1 MNVAHL
7 IDSGGYYGAE
17 AMLVTLCLEQ
27 IASGLTVQVIS
38 IGSPGNQLKPLE
50 EKLIEC
56 NIPYIRWEMLPLP
69 DFRESFKILEYCRK
83 SNVDIIHSHGYKG
96 NILMGL
102 IPVRRRS
109 IPVITTMH
117 GYTKHKTLSKMTIYQ
132 LLDKLCICRLSAVVL
147 VSKSME
153 PQIPAKKIGNKL
165 HIVENGIQSK
175 EMESNAPAYESYF
188 SQKDYKIGSLGR
200 LSHEKNFSM
209 LIDAFSQVTRDIPQ
223 ARLVIYG
230 EGPERNN
237 LEEQI
242 AKLNLQDK
250 VFLPGYQKQISA
262 FFNDIDIFINCSLTE
277 GMPISILESMKHG
290 CPVIA
295 TDIPAN
301 KTLLEPL
308 NAPEQ
313 FCKINPDSL
322 ANALTNFYKI
332 DPEKRAQLGARY
344 TELFIQ
350 KYTSEI
356 MCKKYSSIYSLVQK
370 S

>member
-27 IASGLTVQVIS
+27 MASGLSVQVIS
-38 IGSPGNQLKPLE
+38 IGTPGTQLKPLE
-50 EKLIEC
+50 EKLIEY

-83 SNVDIIHSHGYKG
+83 NNVNIIHSHGYKG

-102 IPVRRRS
+102 TPAHRRN

-117 GYTKHKTLSKMTIYQ
+117 GYTKHKKLSKMAIYQ
-132 LLDKLCICRLSAVVL
+132 LLDQFCICRLSAVVL
-147 VSKSME
+147 VSKSLE
-153 PQIPAKKIGNKL
+153 SQIPAKKIANKL

-175 EMESNAPAYESYF
+175 EIKSNAPAYVSVF
-188 SQKDYKIGSLGR
+188 SQKEYKIGSLGR

-209 LIDAFSQVTRDIPQ
+209 LIDAFSQVTMNIPQ

-237 LEEQI
+237 LEDQI
-242 AKLNLQDK
+242 AKLNLKDK

-262 FFNDIDIFINCSLTE
+262 FFNDIDLFINCSLTE

-290 CPVIA
+290 CPIVA

-301 KTLLEPL
+301 KTLLAPL
-308 NAPEQ
+308 NIPGQ
-313 FCKINPDSL
+313 FCEINPDSL
-322 ANALTNFYKI
+322 ANALIDFYKKTSEERI
-332 DPEKRAQLGARY
+332 QLGKRY

-356 MCKKYSSIYSLVQK
+356 MCEKYSSIYSLVQT

>member
-17 AMLVTLCLEQ
+17 AMLITLCLEQ
-27 IASGLTVQVIS
+27 IASGFNVQVIS
-38 IGSPGNQLKPLE
+38 ISTPGARLKPLE

-56 NIPYIRWEMLPLP
+56 GIPYIRWEMLPIP
-69 DFRESFKILEYCRK
+69 DFRESFKILEYCK
-83 SNVDIIHSHGYKG
+83 KNSIDIIHSHGYKG

-102 IPVRRRS
+102 IPLRCRS
-109 IPVITTMH
+109 VPVITTMH
-117 GYTKHKTLSKMTIYQ
+117 GYTKHQTLSKMTIYQ
-132 LLDKLCICRLSAVVL
+132 LLDKICIRRLNAVVL

-153 PQIPAKKIGNKL
+153 SQVPVKKIGNKL
-165 HIVENGIQSK
+165 HIIENGVRSQ
-175 EMESNAPAYESYF
+175 ETESNAPAYESCF
-188 SQKDYKIGSLGR
+188 SQENYKIGSLGR

-209 LIDAFSQVTRDIPQ
+209 LIDAFSRVIIDIPQ

-230 EGPERNN
+230 EGPERTN

-242 AKLNLQDK
+242 TKLNLK
-250 VFLPGYQKQISA
+250 GRVFLPGYQKNVSA
-262 FFNDIDIFINCSLTE
+262 FFKDIDVFVNCSLTE

-301 KTLLEPL
+301 KTLLTPL
-308 NAPEQ
+308 NIPEQ
-313 FCKINPDSL
+313 FCKINSGSL
-322 ANALTNFYKI
+322 ASALISFYKK
-332 DPEKRAQLGARY
+332 DPEKRAQLVKRY
-344 TELFIQ
+344 TELFNQ